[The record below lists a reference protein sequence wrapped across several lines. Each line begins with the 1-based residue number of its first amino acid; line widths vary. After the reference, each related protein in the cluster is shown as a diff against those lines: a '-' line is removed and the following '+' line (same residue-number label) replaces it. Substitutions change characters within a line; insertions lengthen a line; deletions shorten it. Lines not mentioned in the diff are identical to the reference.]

1 MKYAAEKYGVSAVGI
16 TISQKQLELGRQ
28 LCAGLPVKFLLQDY
42 RQLQGQFNRVVSVG
56 MFEHVGYKN
65 YPQFM
70 QVVDRCL
77 KDEGLFLLHT
87 IGNRYSVTYGERWSN
102 KYIFPNGMLPSLVQ
116 IFEATE
122 KLFVMEDL
130 HEFGS
135 DYDRTL
141 MAWFK
146 NFEAHWHQ
154 LKSQYGEQFYR
165 HWKYYL
171 CMMAGSFRARNIQ
184 LWQIVFSKQ
193 GILGGYSSVR

>member
-1 MKYAAEKYGVSAVGI
+1 
-16 TISQKQLELGRQ
+16 
-28 LCAGLPVKFLLQDY
+28 
-42 RQLQGQFNRVVSVG
+42 

-70 QVVDRCL
+70 EVVDRCL

-116 IFEATE
+116 IFKATE
-122 KLFVMEDL
+122 KLFVMEDV
-130 HEFGS
+130 HAFGS

-141 MAWFK
+141 MAWLA
-146 NFEAHWHQ
+146 NFEAGWDR
-154 LKSQYGEQFYR
+154 LKLQYGEEFYR

-184 LWQIVFSKQ
+184 LWQLVFAKQ
-193 GILGGYSSVR
+193 GVWEGYLSIK